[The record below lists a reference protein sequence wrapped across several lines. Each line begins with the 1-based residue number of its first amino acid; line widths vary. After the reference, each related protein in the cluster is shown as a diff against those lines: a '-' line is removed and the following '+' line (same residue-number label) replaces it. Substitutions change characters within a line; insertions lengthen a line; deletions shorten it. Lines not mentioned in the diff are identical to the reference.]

1 MVYRHISTMFA
12 VFAICI
18 LLCLDINSK
27 HKIEDNK
34 QIEALSSEISLFK
47 VMLELLLLLL
57 CKG

>member
-1 MVYRHISTMFA
+1 MFA